1 MVTFL
6 GTPNMLV
13 TLKPPIGTIKHVRFD
28 TKGEFTTDNERMI
41 QRFHHK
47 FDSMPAVGEPTEELT
62 DDLEYQD
69 HGTGDTESKS
79 KVWNCNQCEFQ
90 TDNKGVL
97 LAHKKTEHPK
107 EG

>member
-1 MVTFL
+1 MVTFI

-47 FDSMPAVGEPTEELT
+47 FDSMPATGEPTEELT

-69 HGTGDTESKS
+69 HGTGETKQFTCKKCEFTTESKGDLMVHYR
-79 KVWNCNQCEFQ
+79 K
-90 TDNKGVL
+90 D
-97 LAHKKTEHPK
+97 HPK